1 MLYVEMLRI
10 LFLSCILF
18 VQHVYCDQ
26 IGTLYSNSV
35 LISTATNDEPIRGN
49 RLYIKHAASCMINSQ
64 LNFNEFRASLIPSEN
79 TIKYKIKSF
88 STMKN
93 ISYMN
98 FDIFMNGVHIHN
110 ETIRLCENNFT
121 NICHLNFGRNDF
133 EGELLL
139 LDNINE
145 IINNKIIF
153 KFPDLKI
160 EVFATIYDTR
170 RMVSCLHATITN
182 GKSVKQISI
191 TVLLSMI
198 WSFAFCSFALLSFLG
213 YGMIS
218 MNLSILLITVTHYF
232 QDMTLLGML
241 DILFMPRIVVSWIEN
256 FEWSLGI
263 VNLGYLQKVFS
274 WYMKSNTI
282 DSIQSQDSVTEISGE
297 SRTRDK
303 LKLGH
308 IGIIKSGD
316 LLKQYYRNE
325 TIMIR
330 ENRLLTPQYNANFN
344 LESGISRL
352 LKEANITYQTFFLTS
367 LVSFL
372 FMVILLIIGSLIFKT
387 LIITIPKTTT
397 LTSKSECDVETI
409 FDETKFQIYLKR
421 FRYTL
426 KGILL
431 IYLIMIAPHVFII
444 SMYEL
449 LSSINQYMCSGLT
462 ATFLIVGF
470 AIVMIHNNYTV
481 FIQGQLS
488 MRIHHSYHNLLYDDT
503 NFLRK
508 YGYLYRHYKLRRYWW
523 LTIELEYLATIC
535 LIIITTQNYGKM
547 GCTFKFLIDL
557 VYTITLLVFTP
568 YYSMIANGL
577 QIIIQIINT
586 LNSLMYLLMSDL
598 FPIKIGIVQTVGM
611 FFFIVNVIVTTIMTL
626 TVLTWTIYSFV
637 TAYKTMKQSK

>member
-1 MLYVEMLRI
+1 MLRI

-49 RLYIKHAASCMINSQ
+49 RLYVDHATSCMINSQ
-64 LNFNEFRASLIPSEN
+64 LNFKEFRATLIPNEN
-79 TIKYKIKSF
+79 TIKYKIESF

-98 FDIFMNGVHIHN
+98 FDIFMNGEHIHN

-139 LDNINE
+139 LNDINE

-160 EVFATIYDTR
+160 EVFVTMYDTS

-191 TVLLSMI
+191 TILLSMI

-241 DILFMPRIVVSWIEN
+241 DILFMPRIVVSWVEN

-263 VNLGYLQKVFS
+263 VNLGNLQKIFS

-282 DSIQSQDSVTEISGE
+282 DSIQSQDSVTVISSE
-297 SRTRDK
+297 SSTRDK
-303 LKLGH
+303 LKLSH
-308 IGIIKSGD
+308 IGLIKSGD

-330 ENRLLTPQYNANFN
+330 ENTLLTSQYDTNSN
-344 LESGISRL
+344 LESGIARL
-352 LKEANITYQTFFLTS
+352 LMETNITYQTFFLTS

-372 FMVILLIIGSLIFKT
+372 FMVILLIIGSFIFRT

-397 LTSKSECDVETI
+397 LTSKNESDVETL

-431 IYLIMIAPHVFII
+431 IYLIMAAPHVFII

-449 LSSINQYMCSGLT
+449 LSSTNRYMCSGLI

-470 AIVMIHNNYTV
+470 AIVMMHNNYTV

-535 LIIITTQNYGKM
+535 LITITTQNYGKM

-557 VYTITLLVFTP
+557 IYTIILLVFTP
-568 YYSMIANGL
+568 YYSMLANGL

-598 FPIKIGIVQTVGM
+598 FPIKTGIVQTVGM

-626 TVLTWTIYSFV
+626 TVLIWTIYSFV